1 MMDFLRIG
9 FDFVIDGFDKLNRNG
24 FLSDRVVFVD
34 DVMIGGAES
43 GLCLAGK
50 SALTRRWIKV

>member
-1 MMDFLRIG
+1 MDFLRIG
-9 FDFVIDGFDKLNRNG
+9 FGFVIDGFDKLNRNG

-50 SALTRRWIKV
+50 SALTRR